1 MKRLIGG
8 VLCIFFGAISAIA
21 SFSNAQLTELSAHIT
36 RYEFTEALEQA
47 QCRDCLVPPMDMK
60 EKYVSSRLEQ
70 QQKDPQKALD
80 DISVGEAWWENKS
93 YYYCVASV
101 VDT

>member
-1 MKRLIGG
+1 MRKCVGG
-8 VLCIFFGAISAIA
+8 LLCAFFGTISILA

-60 EKYVSSRLEQ
+60 EKYVRSRLEQ

-80 DISVGEAWWENKS
+80 DITVGETWWENKS

-101 VDT
+101 VDA

>member
-1 MKRLIGG
+1 MRKFIGA
-8 VLCIFFGAISAIA
+8 VLYTLCGAVSMIT
-21 SFSNAQLTELSAHIT
+21 SFSHAQLTELSAYIT

-47 QCRDCLVPPMDMK
+47 QCRDCLVPPLDMK
-60 EKYVSSRLEQ
+60 EKYVSSRLAQ

-80 DISVGEAWWENKS
+80 DITVGEAWRENKS